1 MTRWCSVTVPIV
13 DAHHHLW
20 DLRALRY
27 PWLTQ
32 PASDR
37 GVTGDIEP
45 LRRNYLLD
53 DYLGDAAGCDVVR
66 SVHVQAACDPADTVA
81 ETRWLQAI
89 ADTHGYP
96 HGIVAYVGLHLPD
109 AAEVIHAHRQHQNI
123 RGVRQLVNWH
133 DDPALRQTDR
143 PDYLTDPAW
152 RRGFSLLARHGL
164 SFDLQTYSSQMAD
177 AAALAAEF
185 PEIQLILNHTG
196 MPVDQTEAG
205 LAVWLE
211 GMHRLA
217 EQPNVAVKISGL
229 GMFTDTPEPLITQ
242 TIDVFGPDRCMF
254 ASNFPVD
261 RLYSSYATLVET
273 FTHAIR
279 DYRPSEQQAMLH
291 DNAVRLYRL

>member
-1 MTRWCSVTVPIV
+1 VPIV

-32 PASDR
+32 PAPDR
-37 GVTGDIEP
+37 GVAGDIEP

-53 DYLGDAAGCDVVR
+53 DYVGDAAGCDIVR
-66 SVHVQAACDPADTVA
+66 SVHVQAECDPADAVA

-96 HGIVAYVGLHLPD
+96 HAIVAYVALHLPD
-109 AAEVIHAHRQHQNI
+109 AAEVIHAHLQYRNI
-123 RGVRQLVNWH
+123 RGVRQLLNWH
-133 DDPALRQTDR
+133 DDPAKRQTDR

-152 RRGFSLLARHGL
+152 RRGFSLLGQYGL
-164 SFDLQTYSSQMAD
+164 SFDLQIYPWQMAD

-185 PEIQLILNHTG
+185 PETQLVVNHTG
-196 MPVDQTEAG
+196 MPIDQTRTG
-205 LAVWLE
+205 LAAWRA
-211 GMHRLA
+211 GMRSLA
-217 EQPNVAVKISGL
+217 ERPNVAVKISGL
-229 GMFTDTPEPLITQ
+229 GMFTADPEPLIKQ
-242 TIDVFGPDRCMF
+242 TIEIFRVDRCMF

-261 RLYSSYATLVET
+261 RLYSSYATLVEN
-273 FTHAIR
+273 FAHAIR
-279 DYRPSEQQAMLH
+279 EYSPAEQRAMLH